1 MLEREW
7 VSVRDPDDDRVR
19 YTFDVSFLLSSY
31 TCIYGAG
38 CEGVHPGRQDPAIG
52 CCTHGAYLNDDDDA
66 AELTALVRDRLDAG
80 RMQFHDDALAD
91 GIVTEDDDGE
101 LLTRVVDGGCI
112 FANRTGFAG
121 GAGCALHHL
130 AAADGRHHSAY
141 KPTVCWQVP
150 LHRTIEELTANAGGT
165 LEVHTIAAYERGHWG
180 EGGAEFGWWCLDDE
194 VAFVGRE
201 PVYRSMA
208 VELTLMVGAAVYAEL
223 ADHLDTRR
231 RQRSRV
237 RFLPLA

>member
-7 VSVRDPDDDRVR
+7 VSIRDPDDDRVR

-31 TCIYGAG
+31 TCIYGTG
-38 CEGVHPGRQDPAIG
+38 CEGVHPGQQDPAIG
-52 CCTHGAYLNDDDDA
+52 CCVHGAYLNDDDDP
-66 AELTALVRDRLDAG
+66 AELMALVRDRLDAE
-80 RMQFHDDALAD
+80 RMQFHGRALA
-91 GIVTEDDDGE
+91 GGVVIEDDDGE
-101 LLTRVVDGGCI
+101 SLTRVVDGGCI

-121 GAGCALHHL
+121 GDGCALHHL
-130 AAADGRHHSAY
+130 AVADGQHHSAY

-150 LHRTIEELTANAGGT
+150 LHRTIEELTANDGGT
-165 LEVHTIAAYERGHWG
+165 LQVHTIAAYERGHWG
-180 EGGAEFGWWCLDDE
+180 DGGADFGWWCLDDE

-208 VELTLMVGAAVYAEL
+208 VELRLMVGDAVYEEL
-223 ADHLDTRR
+223 ADHLTTRR

-237 RFLPLA
+237 RFLPLV